1 MTDEASEAEKKNAGP
16 ASEATASHAEQAAE
30 SAGGDGG
37 GHLTI
42 RGFIR
47 AVLPF
52 FKPFR
57 RAVTLILFCMLIDI
71 AYSNA
76 VPLLIK
82 ALIDKALEPRDSHML
97 FLLLGALMVGAIIRT
112 ASALV
117 QDMTYAKTGTAVMN
131 GMRFKVFSHLQE
143 LSMDFYSR
151 SQIGDLMS
159 RFSTDLASVEHA
171 LVWYLPAVI
180 VSYVGLIASVLLLVG
195 LNWRLA
201 IFCIVGLAISFK
213 AANMLE
219 KEASARTVGMKEK
232 MGSVSV
238 VLQENLSAQAVVK
251 GFNLKPYALNL
262 FQERLNALRDTA
274 IRANWSNYLMER
286 IPCVGALLTGIA
298 VLCVGAFLVFRK
310 EMSVGDLVA
319 FYSLYQQV
327 SDAVSGLTYSIPSLM
342 EGAAGMERLNEILA
356 ESPTIKD
363 HGTKQAPV
371 EPEQGI
377 RLDNVTFQYSADN
390 RSLDDVSLVIDKGM
404 SVAFVGA
411 SGSGKS
417 TILNMVTRFWEAGD
431 GAVFYDGVNLKD
443 ISLESLHD
451 RMGIVFQENLLFDMS
466 IRENIRMGRLS
477 ATDQE
482 VEEAAKSAEIHE
494 FIMGLPDRYDTRV
507 GERGGRLSGGQ
518 RQRIAIARA
527 IVRRPS
533 VIILDEATSALDP
546 QTEVA
551 VNKTIRAIGRGRT
564 VLSVTHRLASAA
576 HCDRIFVLEKGK
588 VIEQGRHDEL
598 LARQGVYARL
608 WKKQQGFTVSAGG
621 ESAEVTPERLALVP
635 LFSKLN
641 RDLLEEIAAKMDSD
655 RCTAGETIIQEGDLG
670 DKFYVVARGRMEVLK
685 RAGDGHL
692 ERVDIIDDGDFFGEI
707 ALLKNIPRT
716 ATVRALA
723 DGTYL
728 TLKRDHFIRLV
739 AKVPGLKEILE
750 ETMTAR
756 MSENAAVEMGAPG
769 VVEPGAVGVA

>member
-1 MTDEASEAEKKNAGP
+1 MADETKEAEKKDAGA
-16 ASEATASHAEQAAE
+16 ASDATAAEDAK
-30 SAGGDGG
+30 GGDET
-37 GHLTI
+37 HLTI
-42 RGFIR
+42 RGFIKS
-47 AVLPF
+47 VLPF

-57 RAVTLILFCMLIDI
+57 KAVILILFCMLIDI

-82 ALIDKALEPRDSHML
+82 ALIDKALEPRDPHML
-97 FLLLGALMVGAIIRT
+97 FLLLASLVLGAIVRT
-112 ASALV
+112 ASALT

-131 GMRFKVFSHLQE
+131 GMRFRVFSHLQE

-171 LVWYLPAVI
+171 LIWYLPAVI
-180 VSYVGLIASVLLLVG
+180 VSYVGLIASVLLLLG
-195 LNWRLA
+195 LDWRLA
-201 IFCIVGLAISFK
+201 IFCIIGLAISFK
-213 AANMLE
+213 AASLLE
-219 KEASARTVGMKEK
+219 NKASARTVDMKKK

-262 FQERLNALRDTA
+262 FQDRLNVLRDTA
-274 IRANWSNYLMER
+274 IRANWYNYLMER
-286 IPCVGALLTGIA
+286 IPCIGALLTGIA
-298 VLCVGAFLVFRK
+298 VLCIGAYLVFRK

-319 FYSLYQQV
+319 FYTLYQQV

-342 EGAAGMERLNEILA
+342 EGAAGMERINEILA

-363 HGTKQAPV
+363 RGKIEAPV
-371 EPEQGI
+371 DPEKGI
-377 RLDNVTFQYSADN
+377 RLDNVTFQYSADSK
-390 RSLDDVSLVIDKGM
+390 SLDDVSLVIDKGM
-404 SVAFVGA
+404 SVAFVGP

-417 TILNMVTRFWEAGD
+417 TILNMVTRFWEAGV
-431 GAVFYDGVNLKD
+431 GTVAYDGIDLKD
-443 ISLESLHD
+443 LSLASLHD

-482 VEEAAKSAEIHE
+482 VEEAARQAEIHD
-494 FIMGLPDRYDTRV
+494 FIMGLPDGYDTRV

-527 IVRRPS
+527 IIRQPS

-576 HCDRIFVLEKGK
+576 HCDRIFVLDKGR

-598 LARQGVYARL
+598 LAQQGVYARL
-608 WKKQQGFTVSAGG
+608 WKKQQGFTVSADG
-621 ESAEVTPERLALVP
+621 ESAEVTAERLALVP
-635 LFSKLN
+635 LFSKLS

-655 RCTAGETIIQEGDLG
+655 RCQAGEIIIQEGDLG

-685 RAGDGHL
+685 KAGDGHL

-707 ALLKNIPRT
+707 SLLKNIPRT

-723 DGTYL
+723 DGTYM

-739 AKVPGLKEILE
+739 AKVPGLKEVLE

-756 MSENAAVEMGAPG
+756 MNENAAVAMGAPG
-769 VVEPGAVGVA
+769 VVESSAASAT